1 MPNTSTAGPS
11 STMSWR
17 CLWTASSSSST
28 NNTELEHRPYKP
40 LSINQFDR
48 DFNIYNNNVRCG
60 LADMKRPILCML

>member
-40 LSINQFDR
+40 LSINLIGTL
-48 DFNIYNNNVRCG
+48 IYTIIMFAAVWQ
-60 LADMKRPILCML
+60 I